1 MGYTGMGMVS
11 KILNLC
17 YTIPIP
23 MVSQVFMGSTLK
35 CSSAAEDE
43 PCLLQT
49 WNLSV
54 LTVLYDNFHSKW
66 FSHLCS
72 VVLQQISN
80 YSHNPGIHPHVYL
93 QVGWRVVT
101 IRNENGI
108 TDNGDRLQQMS
119 GMTDNDN
126 R

>member
-43 PCLLQT
+43 PFLLQT

-54 LTVLYDNFHSKW
+54 LTVLYDNSHSKW

-72 VVLQQISN
+72 VVLLLLLKNLKCSILATDQQFLSQTWNTPTCIFT
-80 YSHNPGIHPHVYL
+80 
-93 QVGWRVVT
+93 GWM
-101 IRNENGI
+101 ESS
-108 TDNGDRLQQMS
+108 DY
-119 GMTDNDN
+119 
-126 R
+126 